1 MWSQATEARR
11 IADVDKS
18 KAVIAE
24 VFKLLGN
31 SGFVEL
37 IEALERQTSL
47 MYTLDEKVVVVA
59 KRVLP

>member
-1 MWSQATEARR
+1 M
-11 IADVDKS
+11 DKS

-37 IEALERQTSL
+37 IEELERQTSL